1 MTITFD
7 PELEAALR
15 EAAQKRGVTPEYLAI
30 NTLQWRFMA
39 EEMRKPRD
47 DWERGLRELAQ
58 DCGVSLSNE
67 ALSSEGI
74 YD

>member
-1 MTITFD
+1 MTITLE

-15 EAAQKRGVTPEYLAI
+15 EAAKKWGVTPEYLAI
-30 NTLQWRFMA
+30 NTLQWRFME

-47 DWERGLRELAQ
+47 EWERGLMEMARPW
-58 DCGVSLSNE
+58 GVSFSNE
-67 ALSSEGI
+67 QLSSEGL